1 MNKQI
6 PLYFDATVI
15 DSPIQEIPIENSSA
29 YQLKVRVFTKYAN
42 RNGSYI
48 TDEVAQQLIDSATN
62 GITPV
67 IGFFD
72 PETQSWASHTG
83 PTLASAY
90 GYVDNFLGW
99 ESFVDSDNIAREY
112 AVFSVNLFTSYF
124 EEATK
129 IIGQNQS
136 MELDPQS
143 ITGDWAEINGEFL
156 YVYTTA
162 KMLGF
167 CVIGSHEPCF
177 SASSF
182 FSNNEEEYKN
192 QLQKISSMLF
202 ELKAQVEELN
212 KKAQGGEQPMDENLN
227 VQEVV
232 EETAVVEEFA
242 AAEPEQIVEPE
253 QTVESEQVAEFEQQE
268 VSEEQSPAETEVVE
282 EVVHEFT
289 ELEQLQ
295 TKFNELTEE
304 YNKLNNDYE
313 LAMNKISELEN
324 SSAALAAEMETLQSK
339 NNELQDVATKYEEM
353 VTAAELA
360 KKNSLI
366 EKYEKIIDEEEINRI
381 RGLIN
386 DFSYEEL
393 ESKLAI
399 SFANSQM
406 VGSEVNKVPLPEP
419 QESQFALLM
428 KKYRKN

>member
-72 PETQSWASHTG
+72 PETQQWASHTG

-90 GYVDNFLGW
+90 GYVDSFLGW

-242 AAEPEQIVEPE
+242 AAEPEQVVEPE
-253 QTVESEQVAEFEQQE
+253 QAVESEQVAEFEQQE

-295 TKFNELTEE
+295 TKFDELTEK
-304 YNKLNNDYE
+304 YNKLDNDYE

-366 EKYEKIIDEEEINRI
+366 EKYEKVVDEEEINRI